1 MNYQSFDFSPT
12 ALDRVR
18 ARFHPRAVAERI
30 AEAFE
35 RRPIAFS
42 LFCVI
47 APGIAVTSGLGV
59 RGATG
64 FPLAL
69 ALIVGFLG
77 IAFQCGLYIMSRYR
91 QGPRLRI
98 WFILGLLIAWN
109 AASLAAGLVA
119 MRPDAMGRSFIERQL
134 APVLAETN
142 RRATTLE
149 TLSLRFDALAR
160 DGAYKAALETAT
172 EGQTYAPTCPGSA
185 GQGDGPISE
194 WRRQTSERAATQAT
208 ALRNA
213 AAAAR
218 GASLAASKAARS
230 YALERH
236 DAVMTEIS
244 EAVTAIN
251 SAGLSADL
259 QGMDAFLGELDA
271 ATRPG
276 ATCPDT
282 GLQTL
287 TAAVRAVKLPA
298 AGSSV
303 SFVAPPRPSEKEA
316 VEDLWA
322 QILALSSG
330 SGGDFSLYAVQL
342 LLSPILDMVLFTF
355 LGMILP
361 PVSRDDDDLA
371 VARRLGLDD
380 DDVPYLPD
388 AFQAVARDAAWT
400 GLVDRTEQVSRKWRR
415 VNRVA
420 VEKDDW
426 GLLMWFR
433 HLASLGKVYDSGE
446 HEGRRIFV
454 LRPNF
459 LPNRFDQL
467 VRRWLSQRDTIR
479 VSSVP
484 PKPETYQ

>member
-1 MNYQSFDFSPT
+1 MNYQSFNFAPT

-18 ARFHPRAVAERI
+18 ARFHPGAVAERI

-47 APGIAVTSGLGV
+47 APAIAVTSGLGV

-64 FPLAL
+64 FPLAI

-119 MRPDAMGRSFIERQL
+119 LRPDAMGRAFIERQL
-134 APVLAETN
+134 APVLAETE

-149 TLSLRFDALAR
+149 TLSLRFDALAK
-160 DGAYKAALETAT
+160 DGAYKAALETGT

-185 GQGDGPISE
+185 GQGDGPIST
-194 WRRQTSERAATQAT
+194 WRRQSSERAAAQAAT
-208 ALRNA
+208 LRDA

-218 GASLAASKAARS
+218 SASMTASKAARS
-230 YALERH
+230 YALDRH
-236 DAVMTEIS
+236 DAVMNEVAG
-244 EAVTAIN
+244 AVAAIN
-251 SAGLSADL
+251 GAGRSADL
-259 QGMDAFLGELDA
+259 QEMDAFLGELDT

-282 GLQTL
+282 GLQNL
-287 TAAVRAVKLPA
+287 TAAVRAVKLPPT
-298 AGSSV
+298 GSRV
-303 SFVAPPRPSEKEA
+303 AFVAPPRPSEKEA
-316 VEDLWA
+316 VEDLWT
-322 QILALSSG
+322 QILALTSG
-330 SGGDFSLYAVQL
+330 SGGDFSLYVVQL
-342 LLSPILDMVLFTF
+342 LLSPILDMILFTF

-361 PVSRDDDDLA
+361 PTRRDDDDLA
-371 VARRLGLDD
+371 VALRLGLGE
-380 DDVPYLPD
+380 DDVPFLPD
-388 AFQAVARDAAWT
+388 AFQAVTRDAAWT
-400 GLVDRTEQVSRKWRR
+400 GLVDRTEQVNRKWRR
-415 VNRVA
+415 VTRVA
-420 VEKDDW
+420 VDRDDW

-479 VSSVP
+479 VSNIA
-484 PKPETYQ
+484 PKPESFQ